1 MRRLRRQRS
10 RSVTAVPRRL
20 TLRPD
25 RFAAGGEAIARD
37 EGGRIVFVRGAMP
50 GDTVHAEVVSEKKD
64 WVRAV
69 AVEVVEP
76 APGRVTPPCPS
87 RLAGC
92 GGCGWQ
98 HMTIEAQRDA
108 RVGIVTDALR
118 RTGGIAEPAVAQG
131 GGVDPDGYRTT
142 IRVAATSDGRAGY
155 HAEQSHDIVAAPSCL
170 VAHQTLRD
178 LLPALSLDPGVEPTL
193 RVSVATGELA
203 ARWDRAKGD
212 VRGLPAGTPVG
223 SGVVQHEDVTGRRLR
238 VSMGSFFQSGPQAAE
253 LLVDAVGRAAPE
265 VAAAAAVVDAY
276 AGVGMI
282 SACLAGPS
290 ARIFAIETSR
300 VAVADA
306 VANLGEQSAQV
317 VRGEVGGWHVP
328 AGVDVDVVIA
338 DPARSGL
345 GKPGVGALAR
355 ASAPVLV
362 LVSCDPASLGR
373 DAKLLAHTGYHHE
386 RTEVV
391 DTFPHTTHIE
401 AVSRFTRS

>member
-1 MRRLRRQRS
+1 M
-10 RSVTAVPRRL
+10 PRL

-50 GDTVHAEVVSEKKD
+50 GDTVQADVVTEKKD

-69 AVEVVEP
+69 TVEILDA

-87 RLAGC
+87 RRAGC

-98 HMTIEAQRDA
+98 HMTIEAQRAA
-108 RVGIVTDALR
+108 RAGIVADALR
-118 RTGGIAEPAVAQG
+118 RTGGIAAPDVVEG

-142 IRVAATSDGRAGY
+142 IRVAPTPDGIAGY
-155 HAEQSHDIVAAPSCL
+155 HAEQSHDVVAAPSCL
-170 VAHQTLRD
+170 VAHPVLRALLPTLR
-178 LLPALSLDPGVEPTL
+178 LDADVEPTL
-193 RVSVATGELA
+193 RVSVATRELA

-212 VRGLPAGTPVG
+212 VHGLPEGTPVG
-223 SGVVQHEDVTGRRLR
+223 SGVLQHEDVAGHRLR

-253 LLVDAVGRAAPE
+253 LLVETVGRAAPE
-265 VAAAAAVVDAY
+265 LAAARVVVDAY
-276 AGVGMI
+276 AGVGMF
-282 SACLAGPS
+282 SVCLADPS
-290 ARIFAIETSR
+290 SRIFAIETSR

-306 VANLGEQSAQV
+306 VANLGERSAEV

-328 AGVDVDVVIA
+328 AGVEVDVVIA

-355 ASAPVLV
+355 AGAPVLV

-373 DAKLLAHTGYHHE
+373 DAKLLAHAGYHHE

-391 DTFPHTTHIE
+391 DTFPHTTHVE
-401 AVSRFTRS
+401 AVSRFTRY